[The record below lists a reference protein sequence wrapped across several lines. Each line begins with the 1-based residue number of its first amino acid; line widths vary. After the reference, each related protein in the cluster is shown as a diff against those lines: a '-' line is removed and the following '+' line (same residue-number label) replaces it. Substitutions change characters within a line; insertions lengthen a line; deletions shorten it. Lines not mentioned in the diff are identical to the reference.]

1 MDGFTVSTGV
11 AGFLSLAL
19 EITKTLKAYVN
30 DVKSAPKESRNLL
43 AEVTALCHILERLEQ
58 FLRKEYTGNFE
69 KTSAL
74 FVAIEACRDQITEIY
89 NKVKKIEFLERLK
102 WPFRKEDYE
111 RTISTVQRFTQ
122 TFQFSLNIE
131 NCKLLA
137 KTSEVVLIELKA
149 KEDQLQKALQNH
161 RSVQSGIEA
170 LLTASKDQSDVLG
183 VMTKM
188 LQQGQETQKDILAA
202 TKNTNRITNGCLLK
216 RFLHFGYFKLMDSA
230 DQEMEALLQWIS
242 PLETQKMHEDVRS
255 RRHPNTGNWFLD
267 SEIFRTWRDAP
278 HGVGIFGC
286 YGIPGAGK
294 TFISVTGDETCVAF
308 IYCDYCN
315 RNVQTATNMI
325 GELLKQAITASKKSS
340 RDTIQRLLKKKK
352 EGFEKTYIC
361 IDALDECN
369 EADRRQLIQYLVEL
383 SSPSDND
390 DDYPPIRLFFTGRPT
405 MEQYVTSH
413 ASIAPTIPLT
423 VKLEASTEDI
433 AAYIAHKICEDHKF
447 EMDDDLKNEIAEK
460 IVSTS
465 QGMFLLPAL
474 QIEAVLDQPTIR
486 KRRDVLQKMSKELY
500 DAFGVTLNRITDQKQ
515 TTANVAMN
523 VLQWIFLASSQ

>member
-89 NKVKKIEFLERLK
+89 NKVKKIEVRFEKNKSAQFLERLK

-294 TFISVTGDETCVAF
+294 TFI
-308 IYCDYCN
+308 
-315 RNVQTATNMI
+315 
-325 GELLKQAITASKKSS
+325 

-352 EGFEKTYIC
+352 EGRAIEVKEAVDTLSRVLQGFEKTYIC

-423 VKLEASTEDI
+423 
-433 AAYIAHKICEDHKF
+433 DHKF

-523 VLQWIFLASSQ
+523 VLQWIFLAELPGTPRSGLS